1 MLLFSPAAVTLEVT
15 GLAVTGVGL
24 GDNLEGRDQILRTRA
39 EMTITIDLKPDEER
53 WLSER
58 AARNGEDVGS
68 YIQRLIAREIQAP
81 ARTLE
86 EVLAPVRQQFEE
98 SGMTDEELAALV
110 EEVREDIW
118 QEEHGRPSKGS

>member
-1 MLLFSPAAVTLEVT
+1 MLFPLADVTLEVT
-15 GLAVTGVGL
+15 GLTVTGVGL
-24 GDNLEGRDQILRTRA
+24 GDNLEGRDQILQTRA

-53 WLSER
+53 WLFER

-81 ARTLE
+81 ATTLD
-86 EVLAPVRQQFEE
+86 EVLAPVRRQFEE
-98 SGMTDEELAALV
+98 SGMTDEELATLV

-118 QEEHGRPSKGS
+118 QEEHGRPSKGP